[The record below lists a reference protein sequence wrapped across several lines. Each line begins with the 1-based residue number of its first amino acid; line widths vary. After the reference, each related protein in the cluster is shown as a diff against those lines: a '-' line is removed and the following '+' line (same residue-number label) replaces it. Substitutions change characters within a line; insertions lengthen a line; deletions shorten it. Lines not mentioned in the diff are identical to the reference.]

1 MTGLGLWGKQ
11 LQLYKGVKLYMED
24 VDLDIKRILFY
35 SASSIWVE
43 LSNQCQAV

>member
-1 MTGLGLWGKQ
+1 
-11 LQLYKGVKLYMED
+11 MED

-43 LSNQCQAV
+43 LSNQCQAVREQQMNLD